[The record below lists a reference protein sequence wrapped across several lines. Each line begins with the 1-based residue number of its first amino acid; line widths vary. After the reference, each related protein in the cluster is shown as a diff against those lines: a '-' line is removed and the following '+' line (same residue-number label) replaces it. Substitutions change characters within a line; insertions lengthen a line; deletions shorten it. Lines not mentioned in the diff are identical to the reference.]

1 MKYNSRITIG
11 EDNRI
16 AEVGVLDKGTYFLAF
31 ENILGIVIKEGK
43 DRTYTDVVS
52 LKDGKTMAINND
64 TIVEIVDVDIK
75 IRKG

>member
-31 ENILGIVIKEGK
+31 KNILGIVIKEGK

-64 TIVEIVDVDIK
+64 TIVEVVDVDIK
-75 IRKG
+75 VK